1 MTPTWT
7 KFYDFVPEHLE
18 YPEKTLYETFKA
30 AAYKHRYRAAID
42 YYGARM
48 RFDTLLDRVG
58 AVSNVLV
65 NLGVR
70 KGDRVGVCLPNLPS
84 AASLFYAVSRLGAV
98 CVMIHPLSSSDEIAQ
113 IVRETGMNTLFL
125 TDVALPRHQKT
136 LAECGVHN
144 AVCVSLWEDAPL
156 FKRPFIRRAAVKRAG
171 LSTTPE
177 CPNLLREMVKL
188 SDFKN
193 KTLDTPT
200 DPVND
205 TAVILYSGGSSGRP
219 KGIRLSSFNFN
230 ALAYQVCS
238 QVDDWP
244 QDPSM
249 MAILPFFHGFGL
261 GVCLHAALIHGI
273 TSVMMAQFSAR
284 GFLDIL
290 RKKKPNVITGVPTLY
305 EAILREKKA
314 KIGDLSFLRGVFCG
328 GDACPA
334 SLKKRF
340 NKFLEEHGASV
351 RLKEGY
357 GLTETVT
364 ACVVTP
370 PNHERE
376 GAVGVPLPDV
386 YVKICKAKSEEEM
399 PTGRIGEILV
409 SSPTLM
415 LGYLDEQDTAAV
427 LSRHADGRTWLRTG
441 DLGRMDA
448 DGYLYFTGRI
458 KRVVKVSGF
467 PVYPDLIEEVIGAI
481 SGVERVCCIAVPDPY
496 KMNVIKAIVVP
507 TDKTV
512 DPKAFARK
520 VMDTAARYLNV
531 YARPRRIELTASL
544 PLTKVGKVN
553 YLAVEMAERKKQQ
566 AKAEME

>member
-1 MTPTWT
+1 MNPVWT
-7 KFYDFVPEHLE
+7 KLYGFVPEHLE
-18 YPEKTLYETFKA
+18 YPEGTLYETFKA
-30 AAYKHRYRAAID
+30 AAYKYRYRTAID
-42 YYGARM
+42 YYGGRI
-48 RFDTLLDRVG
+48 RFDKLLSRVE
-58 AVSNVLV
+58 AVSNVLH

-70 KGDRVGVCLPNLPS
+70 KGDRVGVCLPNVPS
-84 AASLFYAVSRLGAV
+84 AAALFYAVNRLGAQI
-98 CVMIHPLSSSDEIAQ
+98 VMIHPLSATDEIEF
-113 IVRETGMNTLFL
+113 IIRETGIKTLFL
-125 TDVALPRHQKT
+125 LDAALPRHQKM
-136 LAECGVHN
+136 LSACGVRD
-144 AVCVSLWEDAPL
+144 AVCVGLWEDAPR
-156 FKRPFIRRAAVKRAG
+156 FKRSFIRRAALKRAG

-177 CPNLLREMVKL
+177 CVTLREMAKL

-193 KTLDTPT
+193 KALDTPT
-200 DPVND
+200 DPKRD

-219 KGIRLSSFNFN
+219 KGIRLSAYAFN

-244 QDPSM
+244 EDPSM

-261 GVCLHAALIHGI
+261 GVCLHAALIRGV
-273 TSVMMAQFSAR
+273 TSVMMAQFSAKE
-284 GFLDIL
+284 FLEIL

-314 KIGDLSFLRGVFCG
+314 KIKDLSFLRGVFCG
-328 GDACPA
+328 GDACP
-334 SLKKRF
+334 SGLKKRF
-340 NKFLEEHGASV
+340 NEFLKAHGAAV

-370 PNHERE
+370 PEDERE

-386 YVKICKAKSEEEM
+386 YVKICKARSEEEM

-415 LGYLDEQDTAAV
+415 LGYLDKEETAKV
-427 LSRHADGRTWLRTG
+427 LSRHADGRVWLRTG

-481 SGVERVCCIAVPDPY
+481 PGVERVCCIGVPDPY

-507 TDKTV
+507 VDKTV
-512 DPKAFARK
+512 EPKAFARM
-520 VMDTAARYLNV
+520 VMDTAAHYLNV

-553 YLAVEMAERKKQQ
+553 YLAVELAERKKEQM
-566 AKAEME
+566 KEEMQ